1 MKKDDRIF
9 AVVGAGVLAAVAL
22 IAALV
27 WLGTGITV
35 EAPQRASVAEIERPI
50 PEKAASVAGAS
61 AAGDQGFAADA
72 DSALVRAA
80 AVRLSAHPR
89 FAAWLLSD
97 GLLRRFVGAVD
108 AVAGGYSPRDD
119 VEFMRPERPF
129 LVREEGGALVIAA
142 SSFHRYDTVAEI
154 VQSIDVAGA
163 VALYRRFEP
172 RLEEIYAEIGWA
184 SDTFDARFRAAVDH
198 LLAVAVDR
206 PGPIEVEQR
215 AIVYAY
221 ADDRLEHL
229 SDAQKQ
235 LLRMGPENV
244 RRVAATLNEL
254 RRVMGWP
261 EPEAM
266 PAMVTAELQ
275 PLDVSEA
282 AVGEGAAE
290 FVAVTTVEPEI
301 DRVGAPAAH

>member
-1 MKKDDRIF
+1 MQQDDRIF
-9 AVVGAGVLAAVAL
+9 AVVGASVLTAVAV

-35 EAPQRASVAEIERPI
+35 EAPQRVRVARIDRPA
-50 PEKAASVAGAS
+50 PEKAASGTVASGAVDP
-61 AAGDQGFAADA
+61 APAADV

-80 AVRLSAHPR
+80 AAGLSSHPR
-89 FAAWLLSD
+89 FAAFLVHDRLLS
-97 GLLRRFVGAVD
+97 RFVAAVD

-119 VEFMRPERPF
+119 LEFMRPERPF
-129 LVREEGGALVIAA
+129 LVREEGDALVIAT
-142 SSFHRYDTVAEI
+142 SSFHRYDAVAEI
-154 VQSIDVAGA
+154 VQSLDVAGA

-184 SDTFDARFRAAVDH
+184 SESFDARFCAAVDH
-198 LLAVAVDR
+198 LLAVAVDQ

-235 LLRMGPENV
+235 FLRMGPENV
-244 RRVAATLNEL
+244 RRVADTLGEL
-254 RRVMGWP
+254 RRVMGWQEP
-261 EPEAM
+261 EPA
-266 PAMVTAELQ
+266 PAVVTAELR

-282 AVGEGAAE
+282 AIGGGAADV
-290 FVAVTTVEPEI
+290 VAAMPVEPEI

>member
-1 MKKDDRIF
+1 MQQDDRIF

-35 EAPQRASVAEIERPI
+35 DAPQRVSVAEIERPI
-50 PEKAASVAGAS
+50 AEKAASAAGAS
-61 AAGDQGFAADA
+61 AAGDQGSAADA
-72 DSALVRAA
+72 DNALVRAA
-80 AVRLSAHPR
+80 AARLSAHPT
-89 FAAWLLSD
+89 FAAYLVHD
-97 GLLRRFVGAVD
+97 RLLRRFVAAVD

-184 SDTFDARFRAAVDH
+184 SDTFDARFRAAVEH
-198 LLAVAVDR
+198 LLQGAVVET
-206 PGPIEVEQR
+206 GPIEVEQR

-244 RRVAATLNEL
+244 RRVAATLGEV

-261 EPEAM
+261 EPEPA

-282 AVGEGAAE
+282 APGEGAADG
-290 FVAVTTVEPEI
+290 VAAMTVEQEI
-301 DRVGAPAAH
+301 DRLGAPAAH

>member
-1 MKKDDRIF
+1 MQQDDRIF
-9 AVVGAGVLAAVAL
+9 AVVGASVLALVAL

-27 WLGTGITV
+27 WVGTGITV
-35 EAPQRASVAEIERPI
+35 ETPRRVSVASIDRPAPEKVASVA
-50 PEKAASVAGAS
+50 VAS
-61 AAGDQGFAADA
+61 AAGDEGFAADA
-72 DSALVRAA
+72 DSALVSAA
-80 AVRLSAHPR
+80 AARLSSHPR
-89 FAAWLLSD
+89 FAAYLVHD
-97 GLLRRFVGAVD
+97 RLLRRFVAAVD
-108 AVAGGYSPRDD
+108 AIAGGYSPREEVD
-119 VEFMRPERPF
+119 FMRPERPF
-129 LVREEGGALVIAA
+129 LVREEGSALVIAA

-184 SDTFDARFRAAVDH
+184 SDTFDARFREAVDH
-198 LLAVAVDR
+198 LLAAAVDQ

-229 SDAQKQ
+229 TDAQKQ

-244 RRVAATLNEL
+244 RRVAATLGEL
-254 RRVMGWP
+254 RRVMGWQ
-261 EPEAM
+261 EPESP
-266 PAMVTAELQ
+266 PAVVMAELR

-282 AVGEGAAE
+282 AVREGA
-290 FVAVTTVEPEI
+290 VDVVVSMPVEPEI

>member
-1 MKKDDRIF
+1 MQQDDRIF
-9 AVVGAGVLAAVAL
+9 AVVGASVLAAVAL

-35 EAPQRASVAEIERPI
+35 DAPQRVSVARIDLPAPER
-50 PEKAASVAGAS
+50 AASVAVTSGAGEP
-61 AAGDQGFAADA
+61 APVADA

-80 AVRLSAHPR
+80 AARLSAHPR
-89 FAAWLLSD
+89 FAGWLLSD
-97 GLLRRFVGAVD
+97 GLLRRFVAAVD
-108 AVAGGYSPRDD
+108 AVAGGYSPRDE
-119 VEFMRPERPF
+119 VGFMRPERPF

-154 VQSIDVAGA
+154 VQSLDVAGA

-184 SDTFDARFRAAVDH
+184 GDTFDARFRTAVDH
-198 LLAVAVDR
+198 LLAAAIDQ

-244 RRVAATLNEL
+244 RRVAATLGEL
-254 RRVMGWP
+254 RRIMGWQEP
-261 EPEAM
+261 EPP
-266 PAMVTAELQ
+266 PAVITAELR

-282 AVGEGAAE
+282 AIGEEAADV
-290 FVAVTTVEPEI
+290 VAAMTVEPEI

>member
-1 MKKDDRIF
+1 MQQDDRIF

-35 EAPQRASVAEIERPI
+35 DAPQRVSVAEIERLI
-50 PEKAASVAGAS
+50 PGKAASVAGAS
-61 AAGDQGFAADA
+61 APGDQDSSTDA

-80 AVRLSAHPR
+80 AARLSAHPR
-89 FAAWLLSD
+89 FAGWLLSD
-97 GLLRRFVGAVD
+97 RLLRRFVGAVD

-129 LVREEGGALVIAA
+129 VVREEGGALVIAA
-142 SSFHRYDTVAEI
+142 SSFQRYDTVAEI
-154 VQSIDVAGA
+154 VQSLDVAGA

-184 SDTFDARFRAAVDH
+184 SESLDARFRAAVDH
-198 LLAVAVDR
+198 LLAAAADQ

-244 RRVAATLNEL
+244 RRVAATLGEL

-261 EPEAM
+261 EPVPA
-266 PAMVTAELQ
+266 PAMAAAELQ
-275 PLDVSEA
+275 PLDVSEP
-282 AVGEGAAE
+282 AVGEGAADV
-290 FVAVTTVEPEI
+290 VAVMAVEPEN
-301 DRVGAPAAH
+301 DRAGAPAAH

>member
-1 MKKDDRIF
+1 MQQDDRIF
-9 AVVGAGVLAAVAL
+9 AVVGAGVLTAVAL

-35 EAPQRASVAEIERPI
+35 EAPQRVSVARIDRPA
-50 PEKAASVAGAS
+50 PEKAASVAVAG
-61 AAGDQGFAADA
+61 AAGDQDSAAEA
-72 DSALVRAA
+72 DSTLVRAA
-80 AVRLSAHPR
+80 AARLSSHPR
-89 FAAWLLSD
+89 FAAYLVHD
-97 GLLRRFVGAVD
+97 RLLRRFVAAVD
-108 AVAGGYSPRDD
+108 AVAGGYSPREE

-129 LVREEGGALVIAA
+129 LVREEGDTLVIAA

-154 VQSIDVAGA
+154 VQSLDVAGA

-184 SDTFDARFRAAVDH
+184 SDTFDARFREAVDH
-198 LLAVAVDR
+198 LLAAAVDQ

-215 AIVYAY
+215 AIVYAF

-244 RRVAATLNEL
+244 RRVAATLGEL
-254 RRVMGWP
+254 RRVMGWQEP
-261 EPEAM
+261 EPA
-266 PAMVTAELQ
+266 PAVLAAELR
-275 PLDVSEA
+275 PPVAPEA
-282 AVGEGAAE
+282 AVDEVPGDVLAAM
-290 FVAVTTVEPEI
+290 TGKPGI

>member
-1 MKKDDRIF
+1 MQQDDRIF

-35 EAPQRASVAEIERPI
+35 EAPQRVSVAEIERPI
-50 PEKAASVAGAS
+50 PERAASVAGAS
-61 AAGDQGFAADA
+61 AAGDQSSAADA

-80 AVRLSAHPR
+80 AARLSAHPR
-89 FAAWLLSD
+89 FAGWLVSD
-97 GLLRRFVGAVD
+97 RLLRRFVAAVD
-108 AVAGGYSPRDD
+108 AIAGGYSPREEI
-119 VEFMRPERPF
+119 EFMRPERPF
-129 LVREEGGALVIAA
+129 VVREEGDALVIAA

-154 VQSIDVAGA
+154 VESLDVAGA

-184 SDTFDARFRAAVDH
+184 SDTFDARFSEAVDH
-198 LLAVAVDR
+198 LLAAAVDQ

-215 AIVYAY
+215 SIVYAY

-244 RRVAATLNEL
+244 RRVAATLGEL

-261 EPEAM
+261 KPEPA

-275 PLDVSEA
+275 PLA
-282 AVGEGAAE
+282 APDAAMGEGTSDG
-290 FVAVTTVEPEI
+290 VTVTTVETEI

>member
-1 MKKDDRIF
+1 MQQDDRIF
-9 AVVGAGVLAAVAL
+9 AVVGASVLAAVAL
-22 IAALV
+22 IAALF
-27 WLGTGITV
+27 WLSTGITV
-35 EAPQRASVAEIERPI
+35 DAPQRVSVARIDRPA
-50 PEKAASVAGAS
+50 PEKAASLAVTSGAGEPAPV
-61 AAGDQGFAADA
+61 ADA

-80 AVRLSAHPR
+80 AARLSAHPR
-89 FAAWLLSD
+89 FAGWLLSD
-97 GLLRRFVGAVD
+97 GLLRRFVAAVD
-108 AVAGGYSPRDD
+108 AIAGGYSPRDE

-129 LVREEGGALVIAA
+129 LVREEEGALVIAA

-154 VQSIDVAGA
+154 VQSLDVAGA

-198 LLAVAVDR
+198 LLAAAVDQ

-221 ADDRLEHL
+221 ADDRLENL

-244 RRVAATLNEL
+244 RRVTAKLREL
-254 RRVMGWP
+254 RDAMGWLAA
-261 EPEAM
+261 EDLIL
-266 PAMVTAELQ
+266 VAELQ
-275 PLDVSEA
+275 PPPAPDLPEAGTGAEA
-282 AVGEGAAE
+282 APLPAADQIAE
-290 FVAVTTVEPEI
+290 
-301 DRVGAPAAH
+301 RSGAPAAY

>member
-1 MKKDDRIF
+1 MQQDDRIF
-9 AVVGAGVLAAVAL
+9 AVVGASVLAAVAL

-35 EAPQRASVAEIERPI
+35 DAPQRVSVARIDLPA
-50 PEKAASVAGAS
+50 PEKAAFVAVTSGAGEP
-61 AAGDQGFAADA
+61 APVADA

-80 AVRLSAHPR
+80 AARLSAHPR
-89 FAAWLLSD
+89 FAGWLLSD
-97 GLLRRFVGAVD
+97 GLLRRFVAAVD
-108 AVAGGYSPRDD
+108 AVAGGYSPRDE
-119 VEFMRPERPF
+119 VGFMRPERPF

-142 SSFHRYDTVAEI
+142 SSFHRYDTLAEI
-154 VQSIDVAGA
+154 VQSLDVAGA

-172 RLEEIYAEIGWA
+172 RLEEIYAEISWA
-184 SDTFDARFRAAVDH
+184 GDTFDARFRTAVDH
-198 LLAVAVDR
+198 LLAAAIDQ

-244 RRVAATLNEL
+244 RRVAATLGEL
-254 RRVMGWP
+254 RRIMGWQEP
-261 EPEAM
+261 EPA
-266 PAMVTAELQ
+266 PAVITAELR

-282 AVGEGAAE
+282 AIGEGAADV
-290 FVAVTTVEPEI
+290 VAAMTVEPEI
-301 DRVGAPAAH
+301 DRAGAPAAY